1 MLEICRFVWSIVF
14 RSKEPQTYVF
24 SEAPKLQFNEAFSPT
39 MSLSSFNNLFIDP
52 TSANKQDNASP
63 SAPASANK
71 PDNAFPVNSASSTA
85 LKFGDNST
93 PTKQQPVHP
102 DAVATPS
109 RLIGDLSP
117 AQSQLDTPPSGA
129 TDPGWTSSN
138 RPTLGKSSRVIE
150 SLMANVD
157 RLTREKNLAV
167 ARLEEEGKRT
177 ESTRSALESLR
188 ISNETLSSMHEVDKT
203 MFAKRERKLE
213 ELKVDLEAERSRKE
227 KAEQEIKETRRERD
241 QTVEK
246 LMMELAEER
255 EQSKRATSQY
265 EVLSK
270 SWKGLDE
277 NYGRQTSRL
286 KADFKQLQKDMVED
300 KGKLV
305 QLEII
310 VEQLRQEAEKSE
322 KAKERLFQ
330 DFDEY
335 KTEKEG
341 SIRELKERAE
351 QNGIA
356 HDQAMEQLNSV
367 LGEMKYVINVKKDV
381 RDTE

>member
-1 MLEICRFVWSIVF
+1 MRSMVF
-14 RSKEPQTYVF
+14 RSREPQTYEF
-24 SEAPKLQFNEAFSPT
+24 SEAPKLQFDEAFSPT
-39 MSLSSFNNLFIDP
+39 MSLGSFSNLFIDP
-52 TSANKQDNASP
+52 ASANKQETASP

-71 PDNAFPVNSASSTA
+71 PDNASPITSTSSTA

-102 DAVATPS
+102 DTVATPS
-109 RLIGDLSP
+109 RSIGDLSS
-117 AQSQLDTPPSGA
+117 AQPQPVTPPSGA
-129 TDPGWTSSN
+129 TDPEWTSSN

-167 ARLEEEGKRT
+167 AKLEEEGKRT
-177 ESTRSALESLR
+177 ESTRSALEGLR

-213 ELKVDLEAERSRKE
+213 ELKIDLEAERYRRE
-227 KAEQEIKETRRERD
+227 KAEHEIKETRRERD
-241 QTVEK
+241 QTVENLK
-246 LMMELAEER
+246 MELAEER

-300 KGKLV
+300 KGKLA

-310 VEQLRQEAEKSE
+310 VEQLRQEAEKSD

-330 DFDEY
+330 DFEEY
-335 KTEKEG
+335 KIEKEG
-341 SIRELKERAE
+341 SIREFKEKAE
-351 QNGIA
+351 QNEIA
-356 HDQAMEQLNSV
+356 HDQAMEQLTSV
-367 LGEMKYVINVKKDV
+367 LGEMKYVINVKRDV
-381 RDTE
+381 RDKE